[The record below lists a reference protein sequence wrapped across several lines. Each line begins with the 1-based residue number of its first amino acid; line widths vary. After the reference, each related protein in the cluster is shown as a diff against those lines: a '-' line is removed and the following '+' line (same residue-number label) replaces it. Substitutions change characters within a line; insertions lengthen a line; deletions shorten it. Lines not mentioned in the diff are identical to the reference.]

1 MVRMMQNDLHFML
14 PNQNGVR
21 VCSLAIKELS
31 HMAVQVVDEAEA
43 EARSETKYAAHH
55 CLRRFVLNYSMYL
68 CRSGSAVP
76 FNSALILNE
85 VHELVQSAEKALSY
99 CRDTDAELPPTLD
112 LSGPKNAT
120 DPKDPALT
128 QCVDVPAWDVI
139 NTDSDPGT
147 PREQL

>member
-1 MVRMMQNDLHFML
+1 MVRMMQNDLQFML

-43 EARSETKYAAHH
+43 EAKAGAET
-55 CLRRFVLNYSMYL
+55 RDT
-68 CRSGSAVP
+68 P

-99 CRDTDAELPPTLD
+99 CRDTDAELPPALD
-112 LSGPKNAT
+112 LIGAKDSA
-120 DPKDPALT
+120 DPQDPALT
-128 QCVDVPAWDVI
+128 QCIDTPAWDVI
-139 NTDSDPGT
+139 NSDPDPG
-147 PREQL
+147 